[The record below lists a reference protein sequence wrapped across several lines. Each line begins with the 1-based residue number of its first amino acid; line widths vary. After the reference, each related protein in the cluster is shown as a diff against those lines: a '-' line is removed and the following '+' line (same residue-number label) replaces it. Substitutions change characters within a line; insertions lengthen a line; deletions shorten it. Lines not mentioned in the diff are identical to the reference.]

1 MKSYI
6 CLLGL
11 IGTTVVTQ
19 FAFARGGSQQSSGT
33 LNVISDCGARGNGSS
48 DDASAI
54 QSCINQAAPGQTI
67 YFPNGTYNL
76 SKSLNVKG
84 GIRYAGESTNAVLH
98 ASNMGTWIFIFPWS
112 GANDIT
118 IDSLTFDQGG
128 VATNGS
134 GEVPK
139 NIRITSSIFRN
150 NTRDGGDWTQH
161 NFIFMENGMSHSQID
176 RNTFSMLLPNGS
188 TRVNG
193 SPDSDGDLPRS
204 AIFSFGLD
212 NTSIDHN
219 TFDRVYQ
226 GIKVCQ
232 LLPYEAQNAYIGWN
246 TMTNIHR
253 MGMEIQGP
261 EGCGHKRAPGVYLNS
276 GNFVIENNSLMGW
289 SDYYWNSFGISFA
302 NPDAENV
309 IVRNNLITAPEY
321 YESANVPAFNPGI
334 GIEVAGKPTQVYGN
348 TLKGPWGQAIA
359 VFSGSTGSDVH
370 DNYACSVNANHKAPA
385 ISDEMNPS
393 PTDTYYHANT
403 TSYPCSK

>member
-11 IGTTVVTQ
+11 IGTTVLTQ
-19 FAFARGGSQQSSGT
+19 FGFAQGPTQQSSGT
-33 LNVISDCGARGNGSS
+33 LNVISDCGAKGNGSS

-54 QSCINQAAPGQTI
+54 QACINQAGPGQTV

-76 SKSLNVKG
+76 SRSLNIKG
-84 GIRYAGESTNAVLH
+84 GVHYAGQSTNAVLH
-98 ASNMGTWIFIFPWS
+98 ASSMGTWVFVFPWT
-112 GANDIT
+112 GANNIT
-118 IDSLTFDQGG
+118 IESLTFDQGG
-128 VATNGS
+128 IDTNGN

-139 NIRITSSIFRN
+139 NVRITASVFRN
-150 NTRDGGDWTQH
+150 NTQESGNWTQH
-161 NFIFMENGMSHSQID
+161 NFIFMDNGLSHSQID
-176 RNTFSMLLPNGS
+176 HNTFSMLLPNGT

-193 SPDSDGDLPRS
+193 NVESDGDLPRS

-219 TFDRVYQ
+219 TFDHVYQ

-246 TMTNIHR
+246 TMTHLHR

-261 EGCGHKRAPGVYLNS
+261 EGCGHKPAPGVYLNS
-276 GNFVIENNSLMGW
+276 GNFVIENNSLLSW
-289 SDYYWNSFGISFA
+289 DDYYWNSFGISFA
-302 NPDAENV
+302 NPDSENT

-321 YESANVPAFNPGI
+321 YERPGVPATNLGI
-334 GIEVAGKPTQVYGN
+334 GIEVAGKPALVYGN

-359 VFSGSTGSDVH
+359 LFSGSTGSDVH
-370 DNYACSVNANHKAPA
+370 DNIACNVNVNATSPV
-385 ISDEMNPS
+385 ISDERNPS
-393 PTDTYYHANT
+393 PTDTYYHNNK
-403 TSYPCSK
+403 TSYPCSQ

>member
-11 IGTTVVTQ
+11 ICTTVVTQ
-19 FAFARGGSQQSSGT
+19 SAFAGSQQ
-33 LNVISDCGARGNGSS
+33 LNVISDCGARGNGYS

-54 QSCINQAAPGQTI
+54 QGCINQAARGQTV

-76 SKSLNVKG
+76 SKPLFIKG
-84 GIRYAGESTNAVLH
+84 GVRYSGESTDAVLH
-98 ASNMGTWIFIFPWS
+98 ASNMGTWIFWFPWS

-118 IDSLTFDQGG
+118 IESLTFDQGG
-128 VATNGS
+128 IDTNGN

-139 NIRITSSIFRN
+139 NIRITGNIFRN
-150 NTRDGGDWTQH
+150 NTRASNNWTQT
-161 NFIFMENGMSHSQID
+161 NFIFMDNGLSYSQID
-176 RNTFSMLLPNGS
+176 HNTFSMLLPNGT

-193 SPDSDGDLPRS
+193 NVESDGDLPRS

-219 TFDRVYQ
+219 TFDHVYQ

-246 TMTNIHR
+246 TMTHIHR

-261 EGCGHKRAPGVYLNS
+261 EGCGHRPAPGVYLNS
-276 GNFVIENNSLMGW
+276 RNFVIENNSLLSW
-289 SDYYWNSFGISFA
+289 DDYYWNSFGISFA
-302 NPDAENV
+302 NPNADV

-321 YESANVPAFNPGI
+321 YQRPGEPAWYPGM
-334 GIEVAGKPTQVYGN
+334 GIEVGGKPAKVYGN

-359 VFSGSTGSDVH
+359 LFSGSTGSEVF
-370 DNYACSVNANHKAPA
+370 DNFACSVNVNHAAPV

-393 PTDTYYHANT
+393 PTDTYYHNNK
-403 TSYPCSK
+403 TSYPCVQ

>member
-11 IGTTVVTQ
+11 IGTTVLTQ
-19 FAFARGGSQQSSGT
+19 FGFAQGPTQQSSGT
-33 LNVISDCGARGNGSS
+33 LNVISDCGAKGNGSS

-54 QSCINQAAPGQTI
+54 QACINQAGSGQTV

-76 SKSLNVKG
+76 SKSLNIKG
-84 GIRYAGESTNAVLH
+84 GVHYAGQSTNAVLH
-98 ASNMGTWIFIFPWS
+98 ASSMGNWIFVFPWT

-118 IDSLTFDQGG
+118 IEALTFDQGG
-128 VATNGS
+128 IDTNGN

-139 NIRITSSIFRN
+139 NVRITASVFRN
-150 NTRDGGDWTQH
+150 NTRENGNWTQH
-161 NFIFMENGMSHSQID
+161 NFIFMDNGLSHSQID
-176 RNTFSMLLPNGS
+176 HNTFSMLLPNGT

-193 SPDSDGDLPRS
+193 NVESDGDLPRS

-219 TFDRVYQ
+219 TFDHVYQ

-232 LLPYEAQNAYIGWN
+232 LLPYEAQNAYIGYN
-246 TMTNIHR
+246 TMTHLHR

-261 EGCGHKRAPGVYLNS
+261 EGCGHKTAPGVYLNS
-276 GNFVIENNSLMGW
+276 GNFVIENNSLLSW
-289 SDYYWNSFGISFA
+289 DDYYWNSFGISFA
-302 NPDAENV
+302 NPNSENT

-321 YESANVPAFNPGI
+321 YERPGVPAYHPGI
-334 GIEVAGKPTQVYGN
+334 GIEVGGKPALVYGN

-359 VFSGSTGSDVH
+359 LFSGSTGSDVH
-370 DNYACSVNANHKAPA
+370 DNFACNLNVNSTSPV
-385 ISDEMNPS
+385 ISDERNPS
-393 PTDTYYHANT
+393 PTDTYYHNNT
-403 TSYPCSK
+403 ASYPCSQ

>member
-1 MKSYI
+1 M
-6 CLLGL
+6 
-11 IGTTVVTQ
+11 GTTVVTQ
-19 FAFARGGSQQSSGT
+19 LAFAKGGSQQSSGT

-54 QSCINQAAPGQTI
+54 QGCINQAAPGQTI

-76 SKSLNVKG
+76 SKPLFIKG
-84 GIRYAGESTNAVLH
+84 GTRYAGESTDAVLH
-98 ASNMGTWIFIFPWS
+98 ASTMGTWIFWFPWS

-118 IDSLTFDQGG
+118 IESLTFDQGG
-128 VATNGS
+128 IDTNGN
-134 GEVPK
+134 GEVPR
-139 NIRITSSIFRN
+139 NIRITGCVFRN
-150 NTRDGGDWTQH
+150 NTREKNNWTQN
-161 NFIFMENGMSHSQID
+161 NFIFMDNGMSHSQID
-176 RNTFSMLLPNGS
+176 HNTFSMLLPNGS

-193 SPDSDGDLPRS
+193 NVDSDGDLPRS

-232 LLPYEAQNAYIGWN
+232 LLPYEAENAYIGWN
-246 TMTNIHR
+246 TMTHIHR

-261 EGCGHKRAPGVYLNS
+261 EGCGHKPASGVYLNS
-276 GNFVIENNSLMGW
+276 RNFVIEHNSLLSW
-289 SDYYWNSFGISFA
+289 DDYYWNSFGISFA
-302 NPDAENV
+302 NPKADV

-321 YESANVPAFNPGI
+321 YQRPGVPAWNPAM
-334 GIEVAGKPTQVYGN
+334 GIEVGGRPAKVYGN

-359 VFSGSTGSDVH
+359 LFSGSTGSEVF
-370 DNYACSVNANHKAPA
+370 DNFACSVNVNHKAPA

-393 PTDTYYHANT
+393 PTDTYYHDNKST
-403 TSYPCSK
+403 YPCPQ